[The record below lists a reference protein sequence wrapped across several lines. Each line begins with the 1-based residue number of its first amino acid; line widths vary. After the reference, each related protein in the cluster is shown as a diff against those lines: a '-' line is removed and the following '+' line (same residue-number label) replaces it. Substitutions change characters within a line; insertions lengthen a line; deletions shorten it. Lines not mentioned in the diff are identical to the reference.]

1 MMTGS
6 CLEILNVT
14 AGDSRDDNKKERFL
28 PLSLENMICGH
39 LNNTDNNFLQ
49 QWAFYPLKP
58 VSSYI
63 IIRLIDSTKLTIFMV

>member
-14 AGDSRDDNKKERFL
+14 AGDSRDDSKKERFL

-39 LNNTDNNFLQ
+39 LNNRPTDNNFLQ
-49 QWAFYPLKP
+49 KWAFYPLKT

-63 IIRLIDSTKLTIFMV
+63 IIVFILIKQKCFI